1 MIKIAILVFVGGALG
16 ATLREFLMLMVPQGP
31 RGFPLDILVA
41 NLVATLLLGLAAALY
56 SRKVASDGGYALVGT
71 GITGGLSTFSS
82 FAYGSA
88 VLMTRSTTSAVVGLA
103 YVLIS
108 LVTGYVA
115 LVVGLILGVV
125 GVILFIVWLPSIGI
139 GFSS

>member
-16 ATLREFLMLMVPQGP
+16 ATLREFLMLMVPQGS

-41 NLVATLLLGLAAALY
+41 NLVAALLLGLAAALH
-56 SRKVASDGGYALVGT
+56 SRKVASDSGYALIGT

-88 VLMTRSTTSAVVGLA
+88 VLMTRSTTSAVVALA

-108 LVTGYVA
+108 LVTGYIAV
-115 LVVGLILGVV
+115 VVGLRLGKKNR
-125 GVILFIVWLPSIGI
+125 IPQTRRSPD
-139 GFSS
+139 